1 MTWKVVI
8 CALPTLTYLS
18 KEFDIA
24 WCNTYLLIWL
34 KILQSCYEK
43 MSHWPKKSGRR
54 WKTTYFLWP
63 KIVNYGKMKVF
74 LFLLFFSHLQELC
87 LNGQGNTFQEYQ
99 WQLARKSQWCYTKKE
114 YKVTD
119 FQRQCYK
126 SILILEVNF
135 LTLWILAIIP
145 RQAIFAM
152 LKTWILTFLNNLW
165 TMPTKSWTLQYQF
178 SQSWAK
184 ILFFCI

>member
-1 MTWKVVI
+1 MEKWKYS
-8 CALPTLTYLS
+8 CS
-18 KEFDIA
+18 SFSS
-24 WCNTYLLIWL
+24 LI
-34 KILQSCYEK
+34 Y
-43 MSHWPKKSGRR
+43 KSSV
-54 WKTTYFLWP
+54 WM
-63 KIVNYGKMKVF
+63 GKGIPFK
-74 LFLLFFSHLQELC
+74 S
-87 LNGQGNTFQEYQ
+87 YQ
-99 WQLARKSQWCYTKKE
+99 WQLARKWQWCYTKKE

-165 TMPTKSWTLQYQF
+165 TMLQNLELCNISFHINTSKRFICRMDLWLWWLQ
-178 SQSWAK
+178 
-184 ILFFCI
+184 FCIYGALQCNICTYPFIQKNRFAD

>member
-1 MTWKVVI
+1 MKCI
-8 CALPTLTYLS
+8 FCS
-18 KEFDIA
+18 SFSS
-24 WCNTYLLIWL
+24 LIYKSSVWMG
-34 KILQSCYEK
+34 KGIPFK
-43 MSHWPKKSGRR
+43 SH
-54 WKTTYFLWP
+54 
-63 KIVNYGKMKVF
+63 
-74 LFLLFFSHLQELC
+74 
-87 LNGQGNTFQEYQ
+87 Q

-165 TMPTKSWTLQYQF
+165 TMPTKSWALQYLF
-178 SQSWAK
+178 SHIYFKAIYLSLGFMALLIA
-184 ILFFCI
+184 ILHIWRFTVQYLYVSLYPE